1 MKSILSSSLLLISL
15 MLHAT
20 PSWAYLSVG
29 ESGEIQKVGSYQI
42 GVEPQILGNEGGGV
56 NIGTFLDIPLQDD
69 VSTRFSLGAGK
80 IDFHAGAA
88 VKWIPF
94 PDIDQQPAMGLKA
107 AAWYARQSNLNVWT
121 FQVAPLFS
129 KKFDSEVGLFT
140 PYAAIPVNFSSS
152 TEKSVTGTQFA
163 VGSEL
168 YAKDVT
174 NMHFSAELALNLKDS
189 YSFISGSVVFPFDTE
204 KGFQFRGR

>member
-1 MKSILSSSLLLISL
+1 MKFPLFSQLLVIGLVLS
-15 MLHAT
+15 AT

-29 ESGEIQKVGSYQI
+29 ESGEIQKAGSNQFGI
-42 GVEPQILGNEGGGV
+42 EPQILGNEGGGV
-56 NIGTFLDIPLQDD
+56 NIGAFLDMPIQDD
-69 VSTRFSLGAGK
+69 ISARFSLGAGK

-94 PDIDQQPAMGLKA
+94 PDVDQQPAMGLKA
-107 AAWYARQSNLNVWT
+107 AAWYARQSSINVWT
-121 FQVAPLFS
+121 FQLAPLFS
-129 KKFDSEVGLFT
+129 KKFDSEVGLFI
-140 PYAAIPVNFSSS
+140 PYAAIPVNFVTS

-189 YSFISGSVVFPFDTE
+189 YSFISGSVVFPFDSE
-204 KGFQFRGR
+204 KGFHFRGH